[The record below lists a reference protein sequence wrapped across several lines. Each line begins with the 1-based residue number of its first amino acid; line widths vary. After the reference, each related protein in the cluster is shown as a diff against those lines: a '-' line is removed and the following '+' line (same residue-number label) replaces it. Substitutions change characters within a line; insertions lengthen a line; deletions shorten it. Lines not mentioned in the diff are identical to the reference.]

1 MTPLMAA
8 RVQMELSLGFHMLFA
23 AVGMALPLMLL
34 IVEARWMRHGDAD
47 ALALAKTWSKA
58 TAVLFAIGAVSGTA
72 LSFELGLLWPR
83 FMEVAGPLIGP
94 AFALEG
100 YAFFVEAI
108 FLGLYL
114 YGWERLSARA
124 HWWCGA
130 AVAASGCASG
140 VLVVSANA
148 WMQDP
153 VGYVPAGPGTAAQID
168 PLAALLNPA
177 WPLMAIH
184 STLSTYQA
192 VGFAVAGVYA
202 WALLRGRRPERSRYH
217 RLGLNTAMLLAVV
230 SAFLQP
236 LVGDLL
242 AKRAHA
248 RQPVKLAAMEG
259 QFETE
264 RCAPLRIGGIPD
276 PAQRTTRYALEIPCA
291 LSFLADGDFDAEV
304 VGLNAFPR
312 DEWPNVP
319 VTHFAFQ
326 IMVGCGMLMLAVAVW
341 FCIDRFRRRAW
352 FEAAAGRRLLAAL
365 AGCAPLGFL
374 ALEAGW
380 VVTEAGRQPWV
391 IYRIMR
397 TADAVT
403 PVESV
408 GGSLAVFSALYL
420 TLLLILLFFLRSL
433 ARPGTAHR

>member
-1 MTPLMAA
+1 MTPLLAA

-34 IVEARWMRHGDAD
+34 IVEARWLRTGDRD

-114 YGWERLSARA
+114 YGWERLSPRA

-130 AVAASGCASG
+130 AVAASGVASG
-140 VLVVSANA
+140 VLVLSANA

-153 VGYVPAGPGTAAQID
+153 VGYVPAAAGAAAQID

-177 WPLMAIH
+177 WPLMALH
-184 STLSTYQA
+184 STISTYQA
-192 VGFAVAGVYA
+192 VGFAAAGVYA
-202 WALLRGRRPERSRYH
+202 WALLRGRRPERDRYH
-217 RLGLNTAMLLAVV
+217 RLGLATAMLLGSV
-230 SAFLQP
+230 SAVLQP
-236 LVGDLL
+236 LSGDLL
-242 AKRAHA
+242 AKRAHL
-248 RQPVKLAAMEG
+248 RQPAKLAAMEG
-259 QFETE
+259 QFETA

-276 PAQRTTRYALEIPCA
+276 AAQRTTRYALEIPCA
-291 LSFLADGDFDAEV
+291 LSFLADSDFNAEV
-304 VGLNAFPR
+304 LGLEAFPP

-326 IMVGCGMLMLAVAVW
+326 IMVGSGVLMMAVGLW
-341 FCIDRFRRRAW
+341 FCLDRFRRRAW
-352 FEAAAGRRLLAAL
+352 FEGPTDRRLLGAL
-365 AGCAPLGFL
+365 VVSAPLGFL

-391 IYRIMR
+391 IYRILR

-403 PVESV
+403 PVGSV

-420 TLLLILLFFLRSL
+420 GLLTILLFFLRSL
-433 ARPGTAHR
+433 ARQGAAQH